1 MPWQESDTMDQRLQF
16 VHDAL
21 SERFEMTELCIR
33 YDVSRKIGY
42 KWLARFEAEGKAGL
56 ANRSRRPHT
65 CPTAIRPALAELLCE
80 FRRLH
85 PDWGARKLLKVLRG
99 RHPEIE
105 DWPAA
110 STAAGLLARRGL
122 VRRRRRRRPHQHPG
136 VVPIATTQPNDLWT
150 ADFKGQFRTG
160 NGVYC
165 YPLTIADRHTR
176 AVSPEL
182 P

>member
-1 MPWQESDTMDQRLQF
+1 MDQRLQF

-85 PDWGARKLLKVLRG
+85 PDWACGSSSRCSAVAIRRSRTG
-99 RHPEIE
+99 RRPVRPPTYSHA
-105 DWPAA
+105 AA
-110 STAAGLLARRGL
+110 SCGGGGAVGRTNIPASSRSRRHNRTTAGPRISKASSA
-122 VRRRRRRRPHQHPG
+122 PG
-136 VVPIATTQPNDLWT
+136 TACTAIRSRSPI
-150 ADFKGQFRTG
+150 G
-160 NGVYC
+160 
-165 YPLTIADRHTR
+165 TR
-176 AVSPEL
+176 ARFLLSCHD
-182 P
+182 